1 MVRIPKAIYQGMVEH
16 AKKESPIECCGI
28 LSGKEETVLK
38 VFALKNAEESPVR
51 YSIPPQEQLRVF
63 EEMEKD
69 SMEMIAVYHSHPHSI
84 PFPSETDV
92 KMAFY
97 PELSTIIVSLKEEK
111 NPIVKAFQ
119 IKEEAIYLD
128 EIEIIE

>member
-1 MVRIPKAIYQGMVEH
+1 MVRIPRSIFQGMIEH
-16 AKKESPIECCGI
+16 ARKESPLECCGV
-28 LSGKEETVLK
+28 LSGKGETALK
-38 VFALKNAEESPVR
+38 AFALKNAEESPIR

-97 PELSTIIVSLKEEK
+97 PEISTIIVSLKEEK

-119 IKEEAIYLD
+119 IKKEAIYLD